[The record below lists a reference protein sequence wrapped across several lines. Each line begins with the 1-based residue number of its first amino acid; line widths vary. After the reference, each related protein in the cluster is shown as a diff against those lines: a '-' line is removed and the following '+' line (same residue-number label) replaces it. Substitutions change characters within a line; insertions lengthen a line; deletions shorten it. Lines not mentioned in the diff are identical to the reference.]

1 MLRVRIV
8 SVSKVPRGAYQELQ
22 ENFLKFLKSFARV
35 EMIVVA
41 PSRLQDRAR
50 AIAEE
55 EARLRSAVPSDSVR
69 VVLEATG
76 VQMTSTSF
84 AKWTQRYEDEGQELC
99 FVIGGPFGLSPEFK
113 KEADVL
119 LSLSLFT
126 LPHDLAQIVL
136 LEQLYR
142 ALTIIH
148 KKTYHY

>member
-1 MLRVRIV
+1 
-8 SVSKVPRGAYQELQ
+8 
-22 ENFLKFLKSFARV
+22 
-35 EMIVVA
+35 
-41 PSRLQDRAR
+41 
-50 AIAEE
+50 
-55 EARLRSAVPSDSVR
+55 
-69 VVLEATG
+69 
-76 VQMTSTSF
+76 MTSTSF